1 MKKIFI
7 AGGGG
12 MLGEAFYN
20 VFKDQYD
27 LLVTDKDVNS
37 NWISFLDFRDFDNY
51 RKLVQNFNPDY
62 LFHLG
67 AYTSL
72 EYCEENVIDTF
83 ATNTI
88 SVEYAVKIANELKIP
103 ILYISTAGIFDGS
116 KDFFDDYDTPNP
128 LGIYA
133 RSKFAAE
140 RFVIEH
146 AFDYLICRAGWM
158 MGGGAKKDKKFV
170 NKLIQQIVAGT
181 KVLNIVND
189 KDGTPTYTYD
199 FAKNVKLLIEKEQFG
214 LFNMVCGGQTSRLEV
229 ANEILSCLGLL
240 DQIEIREVSTDF
252 FKKEYYAPRPINER
266 LINLKLELL
275 GLNIMKDWKA
285 ALREYIDKEFNLLKK
300 VD

>member
-12 MLGEAFYN
+12 MLGEAFYQL
-20 VFKDQYD
+20 FKDDYEI
-27 LLVTDKDVNS
+27 LVTDKDVNAE
-37 NWISFLDFRDFDNY
+37 WISYLDFRSNTDYINMVNDF
-51 RKLVQNFNPDY
+51 KPDF

-72 EYCEENVIDTF
+72 EYCEENIADTF

-88 SVEYAVKIANELKIP
+88 SVEYAVNIANELKIP
-103 ILYISTAGIFDGS
+103 VLYISTAGIFDGS
-116 KDFFDDYDTPNP
+116 KNCFDDYDTPNP

-146 AFDYLICRAGWM
+146 ANRYIICRAGWM
-158 MGGGAKKDKKFV
+158 MGGGANKDKKFV
-170 NKLIQQIVAGT
+170 NKIIKQISAGS

-199 FAKNVKLLIEKEQFG
+199 FATNVKLLIE
-214 LFNMVCGGQTSRLEV
+214 
-229 ANEILSCLGLL
+229 
-240 DQIEIREVSTDF
+240 
-252 FKKEYYAPRPINER
+252 
-266 LINLKLELL
+266 
-275 GLNIMKDWKA
+275 
-285 ALREYIDKEFNLLKK
+285 
-300 VD
+300 

>member
-20 VFKDQYD
+20 VFKNQYE
-27 LLVTDKDVNS
+27 LFITDKDVNS
-37 NWISFLDFRDFDNY
+37 EWISYLDFREFENY
-51 RKLVQNFNPDY
+51 RSMVQDFKPDF

-72 EYCEENVIDTF
+72 EYCEENVADTF

-103 ILYISTAGIFDGS
+103 ILYISTAGIFDGN
-116 KDFFDDYDTPNP
+116 KNWFDDYDTPNP

-140 RFVIEH
+140 RFVVEH
-146 AFDYLICRAGWM
+146 ACDYIICRAGWM
-158 MGGGAKKDKKFV
+158 MGGGEKKDKKFV
-170 NKLIQQIVAGT
+170 NKLIKQIANGA

-199 FAKNVKLLIEKEQFG
+199 FANNVKLLIEKGQFG

-229 ANEILSCLGLL
+229 AKEILNCLGLEK
-240 DQIEIREVSTDF
+240 QIELKEVSTDF
-252 FKKEYYAPRPINER
+252 FKKEYYAPRPVNER
-266 LINLKLELL
+266 LINLKLDLL
-275 GLNIMKDWKA
+275 GLNIMKDWKV
-285 ALREYIDKEFNLLKK
+285 ALREYINKDFSHIKFNS
-300 VD
+300 

>member
-1 MKKIFI
+1 MNKIFI

-20 VFKDQYD
+20 VFKDQYE
-27 LLVTDKDVNS
+27 LLVTDKDVNAE
-37 NWISFLDFRDFDNY
+37 WISYLDFREFESY
-51 RKLVQNFNPDY
+51 KSLVNEFKPDY

-72 EYCEENVIDTF
+72 EYCEENVEDTF

-88 SVEYAVKIANELKIP
+88 SVEYAVKIANELNIP
-103 ILYISTAGIFDGS
+103 VLYISTAGIFDGS
-116 KDFFDDYDTPNP
+116 KNSFDDYDIPNP

-146 AFDYLICRAGWM
+146 AEDYVICRAGWM
-158 MGGGAKKDKKFV
+158 MGGGVNKDKKFV
-170 NKLIQQIVAGT
+170 NKLIKQISEGA

-199 FAKNVKLLIEKEQFG
+199 FADNVKLLIEKRQFG

-229 ANEILSCLGLL
+229 ANEILSCLGLQN
-240 DQIEIREVSTDF
+240 QIEINEVSTDF
-252 FKKEYYAPRPINER
+252 FKNEYYAPRPVNER
-266 LINLKLELL
+266 LVNLKLDLL
-275 GLNIMKDWKA
+275 GLNIMKDWRL
-285 ALREYIDKEFNLLKK
+285 ALREYIDKEFSHLKR
-300 VD
+300 